1 MPEPNPLCD
10 YCSQIPLD
18 PRILDRYH
26 DQSDSEIIKYPL
38 GSGTRVKNSPCP
50 LCRLAAET
58 FNKHFIDANYAGE
71 VEMWWPSGP
80 SSRHAFSTTQ
90 SKADT
95 WIGFS
100 SSMKPPVS
108 QIYGE
113 TNDKLRYFIE
123 SETSPI
129 VDTTRILHWI
139 SSCEQLHGPACAL
152 TDTLHFD
159 EAFRGLH
166 ALRLVDVQDNC
177 LVEKTSHVRY
187 IALSYVWGAVSNF
200 RLTMAN
206 RPALLI
212 PGSVEKVGH
221 LIPDTI
227 RDAIELTRR
236 LGCRYLWVDALCL
249 LQNDAEDLQLGVNA
263 MDLVYERA
271 WLTIVAGCG
280 HDANAGLP
288 GVRDMTRKSSQ
299 NTLAICPGVEMGI
312 VTGMDG
318 LLKTSVYDTRAWT
331 FQEQVLSRRVLYFL
345 DNRVFYRCRAAE
357 HAEHFTDILS
367 QNQRTGAS
375 LGSMLPEAVQMTE
388 PVFDLNVMLFYYTKR
403 ALSNQ
408 NDVSRA
414 MTGITRRFTDAI
426 KCSFFQDIP
435 TAMFDLFI
443 IFHGDRVILHRRSSF
458 PSYSWTGWKG
468 PIDVHCDTPG
478 VFPINNYWLKE
489 KTWIVWYKRNPS
501 GITNLVWDPDANP
514 SFPIHDMEYVGY
526 RTRHP
531 FADKRYVPERLVT
544 RRTMPTEQI
553 SFSREVPTYP
563 LLQFWTLS
571 LFYRISDINVFEG
584 TGHLM
589 DSNQKKCAFVYLDG
603 FEETTFFDSRGP
615 LEVILLSEAYSH
627 VSLKNESDNE
637 WQNNYPVASGQYAF
651 YHVMLLE
658 WQGGIAERRGFGLL
672 LQGAVEFSMA
682 PGPTWKEIL
691 LA

>member
-1 MPEPNPLCD
+1 MSEPNPLCD

-18 PRILDRYH
+18 PRVLDRYH
-26 DQSDSEIIKYPL
+26 YESGAEIIKFPL
-38 GSGTRVKNSPCP
+38 GPGSRIKNSPCP
-50 LCRLAAET
+50 LCRLVVET
-58 FNKHFIDANYAGE
+58 FTKRFIATNYANE
-71 VEMWWPSGP
+71 VEMWWPAGP
-80 SSRHAFSTTQ
+80 SNRHAFSTTE

-100 SSMKPPVS
+100 SSMQPPDS
-108 QIYGE
+108 QIYGK
-113 TNDKLRYFIE
+113 TNDMLRYCIE
-123 SETSPI
+123 PETVPI
-129 VDTTRILHWI
+129 VDVTRILHWI
-139 SSCEQLHGPACAL
+139 SSCEQLHGPTCAL
-152 TDTLHFD
+152 TDTLNFD

-166 ALRLVDVQDNC
+166 VLRLVDVQDNC
-177 LVEKTSHVRY
+177 LVEKTSLERY

-206 RPALLI
+206 RPALLV

-271 WLTIVAGCG
+271 WLTVIAGCG
-280 HDANAGLP
+280 HDANSGLP
-288 GVRDMTRKSSQ
+288 GLRDGTRKFYQ
-299 NTLAICPGVEMGI
+299 NTSAICPGVEMGI

-345 DNRVFYRCRAAE
+345 DDRVFYRCRAAE
-357 HAEHFTDILS
+357 HAEHFVDILS

-388 PVFDLNVMLFYYTKR
+388 PVFDLTVMLFYYTKR
-403 ALSNQ
+403 VLSNQ

-414 MTGITRRFTDAI
+414 MTGITRRFADAT

-435 TAMFDLFI
+435 TAMFDRFV
-443 IFHGDRVILHRRSSF
+443 IFHGDRVVLHRRPSF

-468 PIDVHCDTPG
+468 PIDVDCYYPG
-478 VFPINNYWLKE
+478 TFPIDNEWLKE

-501 GITNLVWDPDANP
+501 GITNPVWDLDANP
-514 SFPIHDMEYVGY
+514 SFPIHDMGYVGY
-526 RTRHP
+526 RTRQA
-531 FADKRYVPERLVT
+531 FADGRYVPGRLDT

-553 SFSREVPTYP
+553 SFSRAVPSYP

-571 LFYRISDINVFEG
+571 LFYGISDINVFEG

-589 DSNQKKCAFVYLDG
+589 DSNQTKCALVYFDG
-603 FEETTFFDSRGP
+603 FEETTFFDSRRP

-627 VSLKNESDNE
+627 ASLMNESENE
-637 WQNNYPVASGQYAF
+637 WQNNYPTTPGQCAF
-651 YHVMLLE
+651 YHIMLLE

-672 LQGAVEFSMA
+672 HQSAVQFSLA